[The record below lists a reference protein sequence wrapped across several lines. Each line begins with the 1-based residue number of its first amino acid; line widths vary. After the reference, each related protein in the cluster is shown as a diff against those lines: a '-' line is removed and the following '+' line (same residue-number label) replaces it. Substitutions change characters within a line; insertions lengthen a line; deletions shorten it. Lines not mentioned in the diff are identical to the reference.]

1 MQLNRSEGQL
11 KEERKKIAIAMA
23 AVIERI
29 KERHSKEVSEL
40 RSIVDY
46 LHQQW
51 QRDYIMY
58 QLKQDELICDTGRVL
73 IVRMQS
79 NLDGK
84 MEQEVLQLKELI

>member
-1 MQLNRSEGQL
+1 
-11 KEERKKIAIAMA
+11 MA
-23 AVIERI
+23 AAIERI
-29 KERHSKEVSEL
+29 KEERNSKEVSEL

>member
-1 MQLNRSEGQL
+1 M

-58 QLKQDELICDTGRVL
+58 QLKQDELISDLLQLQQEL
-73 IVRMQS
+73 IRERMQS
-79 NLDGK
+79 AG
-84 MEQEVLQLKELI
+84 